1 MTLVLS
7 LLTAAYALDP
17 LWVIEADAVTF
28 DAPVTLPSPNELGAE
43 RPAPGCG
50 VLLTLDADERGSL
63 PTRECSD
70 RKLFEAL
77 RDAGFAAQLSWT
89 TPASAQP
96 DAVILLVPDWPSDPD
111 QPIPLVARRAVDG
124 RYEVPAKYVGAAKK
138 LAPDQKHC
146 DVKVRFTRSGA
157 GEIDAYQACD
167 KKIQKAVVPAFD
179 VWTWKVPPEIPHRPL
194 FGIVRFDFFDAVPV
208 RGKTAP
214 LVLVSRAGPRLD
226 PDAEQPKLPKGLS
239 AEAKAATTC
248 WLSVTVDP
256 TGVATDARALQCHA
270 ELTDAAIAAAK
281 AWEFLPASVDGQLVT
296 ADVTVRVAFEE

>member
-157 GEIDAYQACD
+157 GASRS
-167 KKIQKAVVPAFD
+167 KMSP
-179 VWTWKVPPEIPHRPL
+179 RP
-194 FGIVRFDFFDAVPV
+194 
-208 RGKTAP
+208 
-214 LVLVSRAGPRLD
+214 
-226 PDAEQPKLPKGLS
+226 
-239 AEAKAATTC
+239 
-248 WLSVTVDP
+248 
-256 TGVATDARALQCHA
+256 
-270 ELTDAAIAAAK
+270 
-281 AWEFLPASVDGQLVT
+281 PASSSAMARVEKSSSPSSAPT
-296 ADVTVRVAFEE
+296 ASKPERA